1 MPVNQNM
8 RDVIDAA
15 TPLFA
20 GEAEVVRSY
29 FGWSDR
35 TAETDRKWIAH
46 QCFKEFYG
54 SGYGEPEHGLL
65 VEWGQQMID
74 KRPALDH
81 GLDRHEMLQLVEA
94 IYSEYH
100 HYCLFADIYDNLG
113 SLGEAKLIPSALEN
127 WPEGKTRDDYRLDL
141 RMSHGELGQAVMDFT
156 EGGYCTLYAEG
167 AKLAGTGGID
177 DQIAAACQIV
187 YDDEVGHMLKGVVA
201 LGGYDLDAASW
212 AMVRDKVVG
221 QLRRRIHMRNGQFSY
236 PLSQDRIQAIHAG
249 DIELIAFDYSIMG
262 EAA

>member
-8 RDVIDAA
+8 KDVIDVA

-29 FGWSDR
+29 FGWSGR
-35 TAETDRKWIAH
+35 SAETDRKWIGH

-54 SGYGEPEHGLL
+54 SGYGEPEHGCL
-65 VEWGQQMID
+65 VEWGRQMIE
-74 KRPALDH
+74 KRPELDH
-81 GLDRHEMLQLVEA
+81 GLDRHEMLELVEA

-113 SLGEAKLIPSALEN
+113 SPGEAKLIPSALEN
-127 WPEGKTRDDYRLDL
+127 WPEGKTLDDYRLDL

-167 AKLAGTGGID
+167 AKLAGRGGID

-201 LGGYDLDAASW
+201 LGGYDLDAAGW